1 MSRRA
6 GAAAGT
12 QAVDAAPPPDIL
24 ARDNPR
30 PAPSAPRPYAFPRF
44 ERRSLSNGVQLV
56 VAPVHK
62 LPIVSVAA
70 VIEAGAM
77 VDPPGKEGL
86 ALLTARALAEGAR
99 DRDGTALIDAA
110 ERLGAALDTSADWDA
125 ALVRMTV
132 LTPGL
137 PGALALLGDVLMAPT
152 LPEREIE
159 RLKAE
164 RLANLLQ
171 LRAEPRGLADEM
183 MERFVYAPE
192 SRYATP
198 DGGNERS
205 VAGLTRADVVD
216 FYRSRYRP
224 QSVTVVVVGDI
235 SIAEAE
241 RLVEGVL
248 GKWTAP
254 GGRPGH
260 VRVADRGAPGGS
272 AVHLVTR
279 ADALQS
285 ELRLAHVGLP
295 RSTPDYFAVTVMN
308 SILGGLFSSR
318 VNLNLREVHAY
329 TYGAHSTFEW
339 RRGAGPF
346 SVSTAVQSA
355 STDAAAREV
364 LLEIERMRETDVS
377 DGELSL
383 ATSYLAGV
391 FPIRYETTLAI
402 ATALANLVI
411 YGLRD
416 DFYDSYRA
424 NIRAQTAAD
433 IRRVA
438 RVHLHPERIQLVV
451 VGDPGAVRSPLEEL
465 GIGPVTVYN
474 DTGETIAA

>member
-1 MSRRA
+1 
-6 GAAAGT
+6 
-12 QAVDAAPPPDIL
+12 
-24 ARDNPR
+24 
-30 PAPSAPRPYAFPRF
+30 
-44 ERRSLSNGVQLV
+44 
-56 VAPVHK
+56 
-62 LPIVSVAA
+62 
-70 VIEAGAM
+70 
-77 VDPPGKEGL
+77 
-86 ALLTARALAEGAR
+86 
-99 DRDGTALIDAA
+99 
-110 ERLGAALDTSADWDA
+110 
-125 ALVRMTV
+125 
-132 LTPGL
+132 
-137 PGALALLGDVLMAPT
+137 
-152 LPEREIE
+152 
-159 RLKAE
+159 
-164 RLANLLQ
+164 
-171 LRAEPRGLADEM
+171 M

-279 ADALQS
+279 ADASQS

-391 FPIRYETTLAI
+391 FPIRYETTSAI

-424 NIRAQTAAD
+424 DDPRTDGRRCSPRGPCSPASRTDTAGRG
-433 IRRVA
+433 RRSRRGAFAAGGA
-438 RVHLHPERIQLVV
+438 RDRSRHRIQRH
-451 VGDPGAVRSPLEEL
+451 GRDDRGMTRP
-465 GIGPVTVYN
+465 
-474 DTGETIAA
+474 